1 MEIKKVLVIFK
12 THLDI
17 GFTDFAENVKQKYFD
32 VFIPGA
38 VKTAKALREAD
49 TEAKF
54 KWTTG
59 SWLIHEYLRNHP
71 DKSGDEVR
79 EAIKNGDICWHGLPC
94 TTHTEIMNEAL
105 FNYALSLSSDL
116 DKEFGKKTIAAK
128 MTDVPGHTKAIIP
141 YMKKAGI
148 ELLHIGVN
156 PASAVPDVPEIFR
169 WQADNGDRITVIY
182 NGEYGN
188 FTELGDTGVALYF
201 AHTLDNIGGPTP
213 EDVIATFE
221 NLRKEVPG
229 AEIVAAELNDAALVL
244 REIEDTLPVVTEEIG
259 DSWIHGTATDPK
271 KLSQFKAA
279 QRYYSDMPDG
289 ENKDILA
296 RGLLFIPEHTWG
308 LDEKTHLGENKNYIK
323 EVFNSRRHLPNYQK
337 MEKSWEEQRSF
348 LYDAIN
354 EMSGDDKERIIKLI
368 SEAQREPLSIDG
380 FSEIHLN
387 GDISFDG
394 GAIKFNE
401 CGAITALKLN
411 DKIIAD
417 ESHLLCDILYELFS
431 YDDYIRFHKRYH
443 RIEDDWAYQD
453 FTKVGMEEAITEYS
467 SHRPQAKAYKNG
479 NDFIIKYEFSGFAV
493 EKFGAP
499 KNLDL
504 LISIKADRIDF
515 DLSWF
520 KKDANR
526 VAESISLGFNPVGT
540 NRRISKLGTLISPDY
555 VVSRGNRNL
564 HATDNGI
571 FFDELNV
578 TSLDAAVVAP
588 GKPHLVDYP
597 NETPDASEGFYF
609 NLYNN
614 TWGTNFPMWYSE
626 DARFRFTMSVN
637 G

>member
-17 GFTDFAENVKQKYFD
+17 GFTDFAKNVKQKYFD

-49 TEAKF
+49 TEASF

-59 SWLIHEYLRNHP
+59 SWLIHEFLRNNP
-71 DKSGDEVR
+71 GESGNDVR

-94 TTHTEIMNEAL
+94 TTHTEIMNKEL
-105 FNYALSLSSDL
+105 FNYALSLSEDL
-116 DKEFGKKTIAAK
+116 DNQFGKKTIAAK

-188 FTELGDTGVALYF
+188 FTKLGDTGVALYF
-201 AHTLDNIGGPTP
+201 AHTLDNIGGPAP
-213 EDVIATFE
+213 EDVIETF
-221 NLRKEVPG
+221 NALKKEVPG

-244 REIEDTLPVVTEEIG
+244 RDIEDTLPVITEEIG

-279 QRYYSDMPDG
+279 QRYYSAMESG

-337 MEKSWEEQRSF
+337 MEKSWDEQRNF
-348 LYDAIN
+348 LYNAIN
-354 EMSGDDKERIIKLI
+354 GLEGSDKANLQRLI
-368 SEAQREPLSIDG
+368 SEAQREPLSVDG
-380 FSEIHLN
+380 FTEAEVNS
-387 GDISFDG
+387 DIAFDG
-394 GAIKFNE
+394 GVIRFNE
-401 CGAITALKLN
+401 YGAVTGLELQNKTV
-411 DKIIAD
+411 AD
-417 ESHLLCDILYELFS
+417 ENHLLCDLLYEIFS
-431 YDDYIRFHKRYH
+431 YDEYIRFHKRYH

-453 FTKVGMEEAITEYS
+453 FTKVGCEEAIAEYS
-467 SHRPQAKAYKNG
+467 SHKPCARVFKNG
-479 NDFIIKYEFSGFAV
+479 NDFIVKYNFSGDAVIKY
-493 EKFGAP
+493 GAP
-499 KNLDL
+499 ENLDL
-504 LISIKADRIDF
+504 LIRLNDDEASL
-515 DLSWF
+515 DLAWF
-520 KKDANR
+520 SKDANR
-526 VAESISLGFNPVGT
+526 VAESLSFGFNPIGT
-540 NRRISKLGTLISPDY
+540 DRRISKLGTLISPDS

-564 HATDNGI
+564 HATDSGV
-571 FFDELNV
+571 FFNELSI

-597 NETPDASEGFYF
+597 NEIPSPDEGFWF

-626 DARFRFTMSVN
+626 DARFRFSIKIN
-637 G
+637 R

>member
-38 VKTAKALREAD
+38 VKTAKALRERNGD
-49 TEAKF
+49 EGF

-59 SWLIHEYLRNHP
+59 SWLIHEYLRNNP
-71 DKSGDEVR
+71 DEKGNEVR

-94 TTHTEIMNEAL
+94 TTHTEIMSKEL
-105 FNYALSLSSDL
+105 FEYALSLSGEL

-141 YMKKAGI
+141 YLRKAGI

-156 PASAVPDVPEIFR
+156 PASTVPDVPEIFR

-188 FTELGDTGVALYF
+188 FTKLGDTGVALYF

-213 EDVIATFE
+213 EDVIATFDE
-221 NLRKEVPG
+221 LKKEAPG
-229 AEIVAAELNDAALVL
+229 AEIVAAELNDAAMVL
-244 REIEDTLPVVTEEIG
+244 REIEDTLPVITEEIG
-259 DSWIHGTATDPK
+259 DSWIHGTASDPK
-271 KLSQFKAA
+271 KLSQFKAL
-279 QRYYSDMPDG
+279 QRYYAEMEDG
-289 ENKDILA
+289 TDKDILA

-323 EVFNSRRHLPNYQK
+323 EVFNARRHLPNYQK
-337 MEKSWEEQRSF
+337 MEKSWEEQRNF
-348 LYDAIN
+348 LYNAID
-354 EMSGDDKERIIKLI
+354 ELSDETKKEVKAII
-368 SEAQREPLSIDG
+368 AQAERLPLSTDG
-380 FSEIHLN
+380 FSEIELN
-387 GDISFDG
+387 TAVSFDNG
-394 GAIKFNE
+394 TICFNE
-401 CGAITALKLN
+401 YGEITELN
-411 DKIIAD
+411 AQSLCIAD
-417 ESHLLCDILYELFS
+417 EKHKLCSLMYELFS

-467 SHRPQAKAYKNG
+467 CHKPSATVFRKG
-479 NDFIIKYEFSGFAV
+479 NSFIVKYAFSCDAV

-499 KNLDL
+499 RKLDL
-504 LISIKADRIDF
+504 LIEIKDNEITF
-515 DLSWF
+515 DIAWF
-520 KKDANR
+520 SKDANR
-526 VAESISLGFNPVGT
+526 TAEAVFFGFNPIGK
-540 NRRISKLGTLISPDY
+540 NRRISKLDTLISPDS

-564 HATDNGI
+564 HATDKGI
-571 FFDELNV
+571 FFDTLGIL
-578 TSLDAAVVAP
+578 SLDAAVVSP

-597 NETPDASEGFYF
+597 DEIPCADEGFFF

-626 DARFRFTMSVN
+626 DARFRFIIN
-637 G
+637 INR

>member
-38 VKTAKALREAD
+38 VKTANALRNSGTDAR
-49 TEAKF
+49 F

-59 SWLIHEYLRNHP
+59 SWLIHEYLRNNP
-71 DKSGDEVR
+71 GESGEEVR
-79 EAIKNGDICWHGLPC
+79 QAIKNGDICWHGLPC
-94 TTHTEIMNEAL
+94 TTHTEIMNKDL
-105 FNYALSLSSDL
+105 FSYALSLSAEL
-116 DKEFGKKTIAAK
+116 DAKFNKKTIAAK

-169 WQADNGDRITVIY
+169 WQADNGDKITVIY

-188 FTELGDTGVALYF
+188 FTKLGDTGVALYF

-213 EDVIATFE
+213 EDVIATFNE
-221 NLRKEVPG
+221 LKKEVPG

-244 REIEDTLPVVTEEIG
+244 REIEDSLPVITDEIG

-279 QRYYSDMPDG
+279 QRYFSLMADG
-289 ENKDILA
+289 KSKEALA

-308 LDEKTHLGENKNYIK
+308 LDEKTHLAENKNYIK
-323 EVFNSRRHLPNYQK
+323 EVFLSRRALPNYQK
-337 MEKSWEEQRSF
+337 MERSWEEQRNF
-348 LYDAIN
+348 LYNAVN
-354 EMSGDDKERIIKLI
+354 EMDAKEKADLI
-368 SEAQREPLSIDG
+368 RLLSEAQRQPLSLDG
-380 FSEIHLN
+380 FNEIQS
-387 GDISFDG
+387 GDEISFDG
-394 GAIKFNE
+394 GFISFNE
-401 CGAITALKLN
+401 NGAITALKLN
-411 DKIIAD
+411 DTFIAD
-417 ESHLLCDILYELFS
+417 ENHMLCDFIYELFS
-431 YDDYIRFHKRYH
+431 YDDYIRFHNRYH

-453 FTKVGMEEAITEYS
+453 FTKVGMEEAISEYS
-467 SHRPQAKAYKNG
+467 SHKPSARIYKNG
-479 NDFIIKYEFSGFAV
+479 NSFIAKYEFSGIAV
-493 EKFGAP
+493 EKYGAP
-499 KNLDL
+499 KKLDI
-504 LISIKADRIDF
+504 LITINSSNIEF
-515 DLSWF
+515 DLAWF
-520 KKDANR
+520 NKDANR
-526 VAESISLGFNPVGT
+526 VAESLSIGFNPIGT
-540 NRRISKLGTLISPDY
+540 NRKISKLGYLISPDA

-571 FFDELNV
+571 FFDELSI

-597 NETPDASEGFYF
+597 NEIPSPDEGFYF

-626 DARFRFTMSVN
+626 DARFRFSMN
-637 G
+637 LAR